1 MNTMAQ
7 PTTPRIA
14 VVILN
19 YNTADCLQRFL
30 PLVIQTNYNNMEIIV
45 ADNASSDHSVAL
57 MQREFPDIRL
67 LVFSENSGYTGGYN
81 KALQQIE
88 ADYYVLLNSDVETPP
103 DWLTP
108 MVSMA
113 VDNPCIGA
121 IQPIILD
128 YNKRDHYEYAGAAG
142 GFIDSYGY
150 VFCRGRLFDNIEK
163 RRDDYEK
170 NGPIFW
176 ASGACLM
183 VRSDV
188 FHLIGGLD
196 DRFFAHMEEIDLC
209 WRIHRAGYS
218 VQLCSTSH
226 VFHVGGATLP
236 TGHPRKVFLN
246 FHNNLVLLYKNTG
259 GLYRIKTLLI
269 RLILDHI
276 AAYRFLFQGK
286 WSFFRSVGKAHFAFL
301 TSLSDL
307 KKRYPPVSVVLPES
321 VYRGSIISEY
331 YLRKKRYFSSL
342 SPSGWRKRPKQ

>member
-30 PLVIQTNYNNMEIIV
+30 PLVIQTNYNNLEIIV

-113 VDNPCIGA
+113 VDNPGIGA

-150 VFCRGRLFDNIEK
+150 VFCRGRLFDTIEK
-163 RRDDYEK
+163 RREDYEK

-209 WRIHRAGYS
+209 WRIINAGHMVMVCPES
-218 VQLCSTSH
+218 V
-226 VFHVGGATLP
+226 VYHVGGGTLP
-236 TGHPRKVFLN
+236 KSNPHKTFLNFRNNLWMLAKNMPAEALVKTLIMRTMLDKVAAFKFLITGHPGDCWAVILAYASFGKHYHRMRKSAGDAP
-246 FHNNLVLLYKNTG
+246 KM
-259 GLYRIKTLLI
+259 
-269 RLILDHI
+269 
-276 AAYRFLFQGK
+276 
-286 WSFFRSVGKAHFAFL
+286 
-301 TSLSDL
+301 
-307 KKRYPPVSVVLPES
+307 LPEMMWMK
-321 VYRGSIISEY
+321 SILWQY
-331 YLRKKRYFSSL
+331 YTKGRKKFSEL
-342 SPSGWRKRPKQ
+342 Q